1 MAKSKHL
8 QVRLQDATQR
18 HHNVQ
23 QYHLQQLALLRQTE
37 RSMEATLQKIRSI
50 VMDAIRKGERFD
62 WTDADERVTV
72 LFTQLQA
79 RNTQLTGQLQ
89 ADTQAAAA
97 ANATVRESIER
108 HEAASAALEQLE
120 TRIDAATNQLPAVQ
134 TVRTQ
139 ITDIEL
145 LAGRLQEQMAE
156 AETDSTEK
164 RKAYESSPYFRYL
177 WKRGYGSARYEG
189 GIIARGFD
197 RWLAER
203 CYYND
208 NARQYELL
216 LAIPGRLRAALAEA
230 SQQLDELNADIAKE
244 REGIARTTPLAAA
257 QQAVDDASAAL
268 AAARDEVQQI
278 VKRIDAAKLEAA
290 QIGTGKHDLHRDAHE
305 LVGSVLNGDE
315 LARFVEATLSKADD
329 KLLTSYRD
337 DSKQYQKVRAEL
349 AEIEVAQQSLQNDID
364 ELNASWQRAVRQE
377 RAAMAAAVIATT
389 MRHGSRGR
397 GGFGGG
403 FGGDGFGG
411 GGFGRGGGF
420 GGGGFKRGGGF

>member
-1 MAKSKHL
+1 MQA
-8 QVRLQDATQR
+8 RLQDATQR

-62 WTDADERVTV
+62 WTDADERVTA

-79 RNTQLTGQLQ
+79 RNTQLAGQLQ

-97 ANATVRESIER
+97 ANATVHESIEK
-108 HEAASAALEQLE
+108 HEAASAALERLE
-120 TRIDAATNQLPAVQ
+120 SEIEAATNQLPAVQ
-134 TVRTQ
+134 AIRTQ

-156 AETDSTEK
+156 AETDSKEK
-164 RKAYESSPYFRYL
+164 RKAYESSPYFHYL

-189 GIIARGFD
+189 GMLARRFD

-216 LAIPGRLRAALAEA
+216 LAIPGRLREALNEA
-230 SQQLDELNADIAKE
+230 SQQLDELNAEIARE
-244 REGIARTTPLAAA
+244 REGIARTTALADAR
-257 QQAVDDASAAL
+257 QEVDDASAAV
-268 AAARDEVQQI
+268 AAARAEVQQI
-278 VKRIDAAKLEAA
+278 VTRIDAAKLEAA

-305 LVGSVLNGDE
+305 LVGSALNSDE

-329 KLLTSYRD
+329 KLLASYRD
-337 DSKQYQKVRAEL
+337 DKQQYQKLRAEL

-377 RAAMAAAVIATT
+377 QAAMAAVVIATT
-389 MRHGSRGR
+389 MRHGSQGR

-403 FGGDGFGG
+403 FGGGRGGGFGG